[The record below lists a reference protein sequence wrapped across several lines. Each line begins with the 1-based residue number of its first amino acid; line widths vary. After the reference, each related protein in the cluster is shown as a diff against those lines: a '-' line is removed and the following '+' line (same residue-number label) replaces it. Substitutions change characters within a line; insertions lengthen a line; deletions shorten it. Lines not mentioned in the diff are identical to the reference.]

1 MKEIQPAIETNAM
14 QTGGI
19 SPFTLHSVGDDK
31 TSYKGNQKHFV
42 FALTNSTPDAR

>member
-1 MKEIQPAIETNAM
+1 MKEIQPTIETNAM

-19 SPFTLHSVGDDK
+19 FPFTLHSVGNDQ

-42 FALTNSTPDAR
+42 FSLTNSTPDAR